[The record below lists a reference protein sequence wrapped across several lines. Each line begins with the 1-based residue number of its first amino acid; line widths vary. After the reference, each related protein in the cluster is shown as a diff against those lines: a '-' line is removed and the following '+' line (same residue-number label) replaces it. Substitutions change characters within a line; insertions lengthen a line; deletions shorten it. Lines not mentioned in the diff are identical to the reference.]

1 MSTSLRTR
9 FNTVRRSD
17 AFDSVLMTGAMV
29 LAGGFD
35 YLTNLVA
42 GSMLGPV
49 AFGAFVAVAAIVQIM
64 VHVTNVIRNVTA
76 YYSAEINTRADANPV
91 IGRFFKRGWRW
102 AWQWGVIATAIM
114 ALLSPLIAP
123 LLQLPST
130 SPLWAA
136 SVTLLL
142 LFLRP
147 VTDGVL
153 QGIQHF
159 VGLASV
165 QVTQAIGRMVFAVVF
180 ILIGWQAFGALL
192 ALPVAS
198 ALACV
203 LALWFLRPQ
212 RRAGRDS
219 AEAITLPH
227 ISRSYT
233 MLTLV
238 GLLSFAVLVNMD
250 AILVKSFFDPETAG
264 NYGVV
269 VTLGKMNLFIPLAL
283 GMVLFPKAVDR
294 QAKGRDPRPLLLL
307 ALGATLAA
315 GLALTAVYFL
325 LPSLIVD
332 TVFRGA
338 YANPGL
344 VLGIVGIATTLYAA
358 TNIWLNYALSLRR
371 TLFVA
376 ALAIIV
382 VAQASAI
389 VLFHD
394 ELQQVALILV
404 AGGVAANLVGITT
417 LVRRTPT
424 FPLDAPSLTD

>member
-1 MSTSLRTR
+1 M
-9 FNTVRRSD
+9 FARSD
-17 AFDSVLMTGAMV
+17 AFDSVLMTAAMV

-49 AFGAFVAVAAIVQIM
+49 AFGVFVAVAAIVQIM
-64 VHVTNVIRNVTA
+64 VHVTNVIRNVVA

-91 IGRFFKRGWRW
+91 IGRFFKQGWRW
-102 AWQWGVIATAIM
+102 AWKWGLIATAIM

-123 LLQLPST
+123 LLQLPSP

-153 QGIQHF
+153 QGIQNF

-165 QVTQAIGRMVFAVVF
+165 QVTQSIGRMVFAVVF
-180 ILIGWQAFGALL
+180 ILIGWEAFGALI
-192 ALPVAS
+192 ALPLAS
-198 ALACV
+198 AIACV

-212 RRAGRDS
+212 SRAVVEEGGDS
-219 AEAITLPH
+219 AEISLPH

-233 MLTLV
+233 LLTLV

-250 AILVKSFFDPETAG
+250 AILVKSFFSPKTAG
-264 NYGVV
+264 DYGVV

-294 QAKGRDPRPLLLL
+294 QATGRDPRPLLML

-315 GLALTAVYFL
+315 GLALTLVYFL
-325 LPSLIVD
+325 IPGWIVD
-332 TVFRGA
+332 TIFRGQ
-338 YANPGL
+338 YADPGIVLGL
-344 VLGIVGIATTLYAA
+344 VGVATTLFAA

-371 TLFVA
+371 TAFVV
-376 ALAIIV
+376 ALALIV
-382 VAQASAI
+382 VVQAAAI

-394 ELQQVALILV
+394 ELQHVALILV
-404 AGGVAANLVGITT
+404 GGGLVANLAGGLT
-417 LVRRTPT
+417 LVRRS
-424 FPLDAPSLTD
+424 DSSVQHV